1 MRSYKPKAY
10 RPKTHIKLGANS
22 SLNLGKRS
30 SSITTKLGSGM
41 KLTTGTKGSTFTN
54 TTKLGKGLSI
64 TTQNRNGKV
73 STRLNWFR
81 WKWW

>member
-1 MRSYKPKAY
+1 MRSYKPKTP
-10 RPKTHIKLGANS
+10 RIKVGTNS
-22 SLNLGKRS
+22 TLNFGKRS
-30 SSITTKLGSGM
+30 SSITTNFGNGM

-64 TTQNRNGKV
+64 TTQSRNGKT

-81 WKWW
+81 WRWW